1 MTSFIFHLPFCFM
14 SLKIDAAAATMLQLQ
29 KYYYS
34 KSIHNKKLN
43 LYTKFSDNQYIAF
56 CIIQFAAFSSFHIL
70 TKLKKCSKLYEIKQ
84 FTTKSLHFSIFFT
97 SSLIYDWNQIWH
109 FSRNTTS
116 GPVSLHT
123 NSKTSWKTEN

>member
-1 MTSFIFHLPFCFM
+1 M

-56 CIIQFAAFSSFHIL
+56 CIIQFAAFSSFRLAAAAAAIL
-70 TKLKKCSKLYEIKQ
+70 QLQQRKPSESIQNIKLPYSNKFNDKISSKPPPRT
-84 FTTKSLHFSIFFT
+84 F
-97 SSLIYDWNQIWH
+97 
-109 FSRNTTS
+109 
-116 GPVSLHT
+116 
-123 NSKTSWKTEN
+123 

>member
-1 MTSFIFHLPFCFM
+1 MNDFLYFFICFFSFM

-56 CIIQFAAFSSFHIL
+56 CIIQFAAFSSFISERLAAAAAAAAIL
-70 TKLKKCSKLYEIKQ
+70 QLQQRKPSESIQNIKLPYSNK
-84 FTTKSLHFSIFFT
+84 FSNKI
-97 SSLIYDWNQIWH
+97 S
-109 FSRNTTS
+109 
-116 GPVSLHT
+116 
-123 NSKTSWKTEN
+123 SKTIIFRGGQFGPPPGTF